1 MWLGTDVE
9 TMTARAE
16 DGGARVKA
24 KEGQW
29 GRFRP
34 KPGAPGRFGSRARR
48 VAGRE
53 APPTHERRHG
63 KKQRRKRDGD
73 GGDGS
78 FLNISKFHSPI
89 YKLSFSP
96 SSWP

>member
-1 MWLGTDVE
+1 M
-9 TMTARAE
+9 
-16 DGGARVKA
+16 RVKA
-24 KEGQW
+24 KERQM

-34 KPGAPGRFGSRARR
+34 KPGAPGRFGSGARR

-53 APPTHERRHG
+53 AAPAHEHRHG

-78 FLNISKFHSPI
+78 FVNNSKFQN
-89 YKLSFSP
+89 
-96 SSWP
+96 SSL